1 MRRAVIELTE
11 VYALSLSKEKQAEL
25 TEYMRVFS
33 SPFLAQVYG
42 DSDADIE
49 NFDQLISMFANPKKC
64 SPTRKLIEKARSQN
78 YESAELPGRICLY
91 ISFVGLFLNG

>member
-11 VYALSLSKEKQAEL
+11 VDALSLSKEKQAEL
-25 TEYMRVFS
+25 TKYMRVFS

-42 DSDADIE
+42 DTDADIE
-49 NFDQLISMFANPKKC
+49 FANPEKC
-64 SPTRKLIEKARSQN
+64 SPMRKLLEKARPQN

-91 ISFVGLFLNG
+91 ISFVGLFLIG